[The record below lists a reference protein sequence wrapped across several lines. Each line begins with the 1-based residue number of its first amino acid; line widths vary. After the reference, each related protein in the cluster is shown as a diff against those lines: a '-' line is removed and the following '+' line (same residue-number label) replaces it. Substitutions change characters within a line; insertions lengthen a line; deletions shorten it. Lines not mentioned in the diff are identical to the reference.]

1 MEAMLWYL
9 IASNGVP
16 VALLGLGWI
25 CGWQPT
31 EKQFARASGTVSVVN
46 AVVVL
51 MLGLPFLSTPM
62 KRVLAH
68 GVDWFVVGKY
78 RFALALYLDHLNLP
92 LVFLT
97 AILLGLI
104 SQFSFR
110 YLHREEGYF
119 RFFLLLHLFGFGAF
133 LVLCAASFDLL
144 LAGWELVG
152 LSSVLLVGFFRERT
166 QPVENGVRVF
176 AAYRLSDLGLLLG
189 IFMMHFLGKTAE
201 LDGLLRGD
209 WPEQTSTLS
218 PAAALL
224 VGALV
229 AIAAAGKSAQLPF
242 SGWLPRSMEG
252 PTPSSA
258 LFYGGISVHL
268 GAYLL
273 LRIQPVLAQSA
284 WTSGFVVALG
294 LATALHATMGHRVNS
309 DAKTSLA
316 YATMAQIGL
325 IFAEIALGFPKL
337 ALAHMMG
344 HAALRTAQFLRAP
357 SMLHDYHRVHAAAR
371 GDLGKTGTHYEQ
383 ILPST
388 LRAWLY
394 SLALQGNCLDAIV
407 EGRIV
412 SPAVRLARAM
422 ALFDPG
428 LGASWKP
435 PVETKENE
443 ADAR

>member
-1 MEAMLWYL
+1 
-9 IASNGVP
+9 
-16 VALLGLGWI
+16 
-25 CGWQPT
+25 
-31 EKQFARASGTVSVVN
+31 
-46 AVVVL
+46 
-51 MLGLPFLSTPM
+51 
-62 KRVLAH
+62 
-68 GVDWFVVGKY
+68 VDWFQVGHY

-92 LVFLT
+92 FVLLT
-97 AILLGLI
+97 TILLGLI
-104 SQFSFR
+104 SQFSVR

-119 RFFLLLHLFGFGAF
+119 RFFLLLHLFGFGAL

-152 LSSVLLVGFFRERT
+152 LSSVLLVGFFRERV
-166 QPVENGVRVF
+166 QPVVNGVRVF

-189 IFMMHFLGKTAE
+189 IFAMHVLGKTAE

-218 PAAALL
+218 HEAAFV
-224 VGALV
+224 VGAFL

-273 LRIQPVLAQSA
+273 LRIQPILAQST
-284 WTSGFVVALG
+284 WVSVSVAIVG
-294 LATALHATMGHRVNS
+294 VATAVHGTMGHRVSS

-325 IFAEIALGFPKL
+325 IFAEIALGFPTL
-337 ALAHMMG
+337 ALAHMLG
-344 HAALRTAQFLRAP
+344 HAALRTAQFLRSP
-357 SMLHDYHRVHAAAR
+357 SMLRDYHRVHAAA
-371 GDLGKTGTHYEQ
+371 GGELGRTGAHYEQ
-383 ILPST
+383 ILPWK
-388 LRAWLY
+388 LRTWLY
-394 SLALQGNCLDAIV
+394 SFALQGNCLDAGLDRWV
-407 EGRIV
+407 V
-412 SPAVRLARAM
+412 NPAIGLARTL
-422 ALFDPG
+422 ALFDLGLAPG
-428 LGASWKP
+428 WKP
-435 PVETKENE
+435 QAEAEGSE